1 MWFVDGLRQ
10 QSLARKL
17 VIWFAGA
24 ATALVLL
31 TAGLL
36 YIALDQGVAW
46 RDDQVLMK
54 RAATVRDLI
63 RAEKV
68 DIDYLDHEVSE
79 DLEGPRQL
87 FMRIAGPPAIGLHE
101 TPLMPEGLL
110 PDRFPNALALAP
122 DEFHYAHINDGDGR
136 RFRTVT
142 LRTRAPASAAG
153 WVTIQ
158 MALDT
163 SLDSEV
169 LTHYAELILFV
180 VMVALGLSTFI
191 GLAIVRTQLAPLKM
205 MSAEIME
212 IGHSTLDRRVTL
224 TGLPTEL
231 GEVAVQFNQMVA
243 RLERAYTSLRRYADD
258 VAHELRTPLNRIQLE
273 VEVALRGLRTPAE
286 YRDALGSTLE
296 ECEHLGSMVKALLF
310 IARAENGRT
319 EVHYETLNVAERL
332 EKIRTFFEN
341 SAEESGVNLT
351 LECDPALSLKADDTL
366 FQRAIS
372 NLVANSIAHTP
383 EGGSVQ
389 LRAAA
394 NDAGVVV
401 DVTDTGEGI
410 ALEHQS
416 HVFDR
421 FFRGDAAR
429 RTDKDRVGLGL
440 AITKSIVDLHHGRI
454 VLHSKPG
461 AGTRF
466 SLYFPRRSNPRDDLA
481 FGATG

>member
-1 MWFVDGLRQ
+1 MSFASGVRG
-10 QSLARKL
+10 QSLAAKL

-36 YIALDQGVAW
+36 YLALVQGVAW

-63 RAEKV
+63 RAEKIDV
-68 DIDYLDHEVSE
+68 DYLDHEVSE

-87 FMRIAGPPAIGLHE
+87 FMRIAGPPAIGIHE

-110 PDRFPNALALAP
+110 PDRFPDAAVLGP
-122 DEFHYAHINDGDGR
+122 DEFHYAQIDDSEGR
-136 RFRTVT
+136 RFRAVT
-142 LRTRAPASAAG
+142 LRTRASASAG
-153 WVTIQ
+153 GGFVTIQ

-169 LTHYAELILFV
+169 LAHYAELIVFV
-180 VMVALGLSTFI
+180 VAAALALSIFI
-191 GLAIVRTQLAPLKM
+191 GLWIVRTQLASLKR

-212 IGHSTLDRRVTL
+212 IGHSTLDRRVSL
-224 TGLPTEL
+224 EGLPTEL
-231 GEVAVQFNQMVA
+231 GDVATQFNHMVT
-243 RLERAYTSLRRYADD
+243 RLESAYGSLRRYADD

-273 VEVALRGLRTPAE
+273 AELALRGSRTADE
-286 YRDALGSTLE
+286 YREALASTLD
-296 ECEHLGSMVKALLF
+296 ECEHLSSMVKALLF
-310 IARAENGRT
+310 IARAENGRA
-319 EVHYETLNVAERL
+319 EVAYEKLNVAERL
-332 EKIRTFFEN
+332 EKIRVFFEN
-341 SAEESGVNLT
+341 SAAESGVGLT
-351 LECDPALSLKADDTL
+351 LECDPVLSLNADGTL
-366 FQRAIS
+366 FQRAVS

-383 EGGSVQ
+383 QGGEVR

-394 NDAGVVV
+394 DDAGVVV

-410 ALEHQS
+410 AFEHQL

-421 FFRGDAAR
+421 FFRGDVAR

-440 AITKSIVDLHHGRI
+440 AITKSIVDLHRGRI
-454 VLHSKPG
+454 ALDSSPG

-466 SLYFPRRSNPRDDLA
+466 SLHFPA
-481 FGATG
+481 A

>member
-1 MWFVDGLRQ
+1 MWLVDGLRER
-10 QSLARKL
+10 SLARKL
-17 VIWFAGA
+17 VVWFASA
-24 ATALVLL
+24 ATALVVL

-36 YIALDQGVAW
+36 YVALDQGVAW

-54 RAATVRDLI
+54 RAATVRDLL
-63 RAEKV
+63 RVERV
-68 DIDYLDHEVSE
+68 DVDYLDHEVSE

-87 FMRIAGPPAIGLHE
+87 FMRIVGPPAIGLHE

-110 PDRFPNALALAP
+110 PERFPNALALVP
-122 DEFHYAHINDGDGR
+122 DEFHYAHINDSEGR
-136 RFRTVT
+136 RFRIVT
-142 LRTRAPASAAG
+142 LRTRAPVTAGGG

-180 VMVALGLSTFI
+180 VVVALGLSIFV
-191 GLAIVRTQLAPLKM
+191 GLGIVRTQLAPLKM
-205 MSAEIME
+205 MSTEIKE
-212 IGHSTLDRRVTL
+212 IGHSTLDRRVSL
-224 TGLPTEL
+224 TDLPTEL
-231 GEVAVQFNQMVA
+231 GEVAAQFNEMVA
-243 RLERAYTSLRRYADD
+243 RLESAYTSLRRYADD

-286 YRDALGSTLE
+286 YREALGSTLE
-296 ECEHLGSMVKALLF
+296 ECEHLSAMVKALLF
-310 IARAENGRT
+310 IARAENGRV
-319 EVHYETLNVAERL
+319 EVHCETLNVAERL

-341 SAEESGVNLT
+341 CAEESGVDLT

-394 NDAGVVV
+394 NDEGVVV
-401 DVTDTGEGI
+401 DITDTGEGI

-416 HVFDR
+416 LVFDR

-454 VLHSKPG
+454 VLDSKPG

-466 SLYFPRRSNPRDDLA
+466 SLHFPA
-481 FGATG
+481 A